1 MSSRTITELKAQILT
16 SNLKTIKVYTQMKND
31 ILKDRSRTLE
41 DRELKSSFCDE
52 MIKDCKLS
60 VLKYKDL

>member
-1 MSSRTITELKAQILT
+1 
-16 SNLKTIKVYTQMKND
+16 MKND
-31 ILKDRSRTLE
+31 ILKDRIRTPE

>member
-31 ILKDRSRTLE
+31 ILKDRSRTPE